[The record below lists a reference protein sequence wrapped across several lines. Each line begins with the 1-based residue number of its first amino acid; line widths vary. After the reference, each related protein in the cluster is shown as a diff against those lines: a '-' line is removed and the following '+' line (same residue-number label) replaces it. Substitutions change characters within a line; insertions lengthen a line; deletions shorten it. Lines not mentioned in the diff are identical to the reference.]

1 MTFIND
7 IHEEN
12 MREKLYDILNE
23 MNDDDIVLVWNE
35 YCYNTN
41 YYDDNIEYM
50 DFLDDFF
57 CDMSATEILE
67 HIDRDFYVRD
77 KYFFSNIYGYESF
90 NDPYEVVDVDAL
102 ADYILGNEE
111 TLGSDELVEFFE
123 EVEEQ
128 NDRYEELEELAEEKG
143 SVLTVLYGD
152 YFVNVILNGRKVKS
166 VKAKV
171 AN

>member
-23 MNDDDIVLVWNE
+23 MNDNIVPVWNE

-41 YYDDNIEYM
+41 YYDDIIEYM
-50 DFLDDFF
+50 DCLDDLL
-57 CDMSATEILE
+57 CGRTATEILNE
-67 HIDRDFYVRD
+67 VDRNFNIADD
-77 KYFFSNIYGYESF
+77 YFCFTVYGYESF
-90 NDPYEVVDVDAL
+90 NDPYEVVDVGAL
-102 ADYILGNEE
+102 ADYILDNEE

-128 NDRYEELEELAEEKG
+128 NDRYEELEELAEENG

-152 YFVNVILNGRKVKS
+152 YFVNVVLNGKKVKS

>member
-12 MREKLYDILNE
+12 MREKLYDILND
-23 MNDDDIVLVWNE
+23 MSDDDIVMVWNR
-35 YCYNTN
+35 YCDNNN
-41 YYDDNIEYM
+41 YYDEMIEFM

-67 HIDRDFYVRD
+67 HIDRDFDVTD
-77 KYFFSNIYGYESF
+77 EYFRSTYCFESF
-90 NDPYEVVDVDAL
+90 NDPYDAVDVDYL
-102 ADYILGNEE
+102 VDYILDSEE

-152 YFVNVILNGRKVKS
+152 YFVNVILNGRKVKN

>member
-23 MNDDDIVLVWNE
+23 MNDNIVSVWNE

-41 YYDDNIEYM
+41 YYDDVIEFM
-50 DFLDDFF
+50 DCLDDFF

-67 HIDRDFYVRD
+67 HIDRDFSVRD
-77 KYFFSNIYGYESF
+77 YYFRNTIYGLESF
-90 NDPYEVVDVDAL
+90 RDPYEVVDVGAL
-102 ADYILGNEE
+102 ADYILDNEE
-111 TLGSDELVEFFE
+111 TLNSDELVEFFE

-128 NDRYEELEELAEEKG
+128 EERYAELEELAEENG

-152 YFVNVILNGRKVKS
+152 YFVNVILNGRNVKN

>member
-23 MNDDDIVLVWNE
+23 MNDNIVPVWNE

-57 CDMSATEILE
+57 CDMGATEILE
-67 HIDRDFYVRD
+67 HIDRDFDVRD
-77 KYFFSNIYGYESF
+77 NYFRSTIYGYESF
-90 NDPYEVVDVDAL
+90 NDPYEVVDVGAL
-102 ADYILGNEE
+102 ADYILDNEE
-111 TLGSDELVEFFE
+111 TLSSDELVEFFE

-128 NDRYEELEELAEEKG
+128 EERYAELEELAEENG

-152 YFVNVILNGRKVKS
+152 YFVNVVLNGRKVKS

>member
-1 MTFIND
+1 MFIND

-12 MREKLYDILNE
+12 MREKLYDILND
-23 MNDDDIVLVWNE
+23 MNDDDIVSVWNE
-35 YCYNTN
+35 YCENSSYF
-41 YYDDNIEYM
+41 DDVIEYM
-50 DFLDDFF
+50 DYLDDFF
-57 CDMSATEILE
+57 CDMGATEILE
-67 HIDRDFYVRD
+67 HIDRDFSVRD
-77 KYFFSNIYGYESF
+77 YYFRSTIYGFESF
-90 NDPYEVVDVDAL
+90 RDPYEVVDVGAL
-102 ADYILGNEE
+102 ADYILDNEE

-152 YFVNVILNGRKVKS
+152 YFVNVVLNGRKVKN

>member
-23 MNDDDIVLVWNE
+23 MNDDIVPVWNE
-35 YCYNTN
+35 YCDNSG
-41 YYDDNIEYM
+41 YYDDRIEYM
-50 DFLDDFF
+50 DSLDDLLFGRT
-57 CDMSATEILE
+57 ATEILNE
-67 HIDRDFYVRD
+67 VDRDFNVRD
-77 KYFFSNIYGYESF
+77 DYFRFTIYGMESF
-90 NDPYEVVDVDAL
+90 SDPYDVVDVDDL
-102 ADYILGNEE
+102 ADYIIKNEE
-111 TLGSDELVEFFE
+111 TLYSDELEDFWS

-128 NDRYEELEELAEEKG
+128 NDRYEELEELAEENG

-152 YFVNVILNGRKVKS
+152 YFVNVILNGRKVKN

>member
-1 MTFIND
+1 MFIND
-7 IHEEN
+7 VHEDY

-23 MNDDDIVLVWNE
+23 MNDNIVPVWNE

-41 YYDDNIEYM
+41 YYDDIIEYM
-50 DFLDDFF
+50 DCLDDFF
-57 CDMSATEILE
+57 CDMGATEILE
-67 HIDRDFYVRD
+67 HIDRNFYVRD
-77 KYFFSNIYGYESF
+77 EYFLSTIYGYESF
-90 NDPYEVVDVDAL
+90 NDPYEVVDVGAL
-102 ADYILGNEE
+102 ADYILDNEE

-128 NDRYEELEELAEEKG
+128 EERYAELEELAEENG

-152 YFVNVILNGRKVKS
+152 YFVNVVLNGKKVKS

>member
-23 MNDDDIVLVWNE
+23 MNDDIVPVWNE
-35 YCYNTN
+35 YCDNN
-41 YYDDNIEYM
+41 AYYDDRIEYM
-50 DFLDDFF
+50 DYLDDCF
-57 CDMSATEILE
+57 CGMRATEILE
-67 HIDRDFYVRD
+67 CLDRDFDVRD
-77 KYFFSNIYGYESF
+77 DYFRNTIYGIESF
-90 NDPYEVVDVDAL
+90 SDPYDVVDVDYL
-102 ADYILGNEE
+102 VDYILDNEE
-111 TLGSDELVEFFE
+111 TLDSDELVEFFE

-128 NDRYEELEELAEEKG
+128 NNRYEELEELAEEKG

>member
-1 MTFIND
+1 MFIND
-7 IHEEN
+7 VHEDY

-23 MNDDDIVLVWNE
+23 MNDDIVPVWNE

-41 YYDDNIEYM
+41 YHDDIIEYM
-50 DFLDDFF
+50 DCLDDFF
-57 CDMSATEILE
+57 CDMGATEILE
-67 HIDRDFYVRD
+67 HLDRDFDVRNY
-77 KYFFSNIYGYESF
+77 YFRFTVYGYESF
-90 NDPYEVVDVDAL
+90 NDPYEVVDVGAL
-102 ADYILGNEE
+102 ADYILDNEE
-111 TLGSDELVEFFE
+111 TLYSDELVEFFE

-128 NDRYEELEELAEEKG
+128 NDRYAELEELAEENG

-152 YFVNVILNGRKVKS
+152 YFVNVVLNGRKVKN